1 MVKEKE
7 IHYIWYIT
15 VQLTQKRLD
24 EALAR
29 NPDLSIQVQGGK
41 SKETKQKENKAK
53 YGNHKVYEYDDG
65 YVSGEKGISGHGNIK
80 AIYDSTKE
88 YCRWLDLQLM
98 EKAGAITK
106 LERQKDLVIQDGF
119 VYEGKRIQKIVYKAD
134 FSYINADGVN
144 VIEDVKGFDK
154 KSGHYMQTEAFRLKW
169 KLLKAKHPDYHFV
182 LY

>member
-7 IHYIWYIT
+7 IHYMWYIT
-15 VQLTQKRLD
+15 VQLTQKWLD

-134 FSYINADGVN
+134 LSSTSTQN
-144 VIEDVKGFDK
+144 V
-154 KSGHYMQTEAFRLKW
+154 
-169 KLLKAKHPDYHFV
+169 LLW
-182 LY
+182 LWLL

>member
-15 VQLTQKRLD
+15 VQLTQKWLD

-41 SKETKQKENKAK
+41 SKETKQKEN
-53 YGNHKVYEYDDG
+53 DG

>member
-1 MVKEKE
+1 MPG
-7 IHYIWYIT
+7 T
-15 VQLTQKRLD
+15 T
-24 EALAR
+24 
-29 NPDLSIQVQGGK
+29 
-41 SKETKQKENKAK
+41 AK
-53 YGNHKVYEYDDG
+53 K
-65 YVSGEKGISGHGNIK
+65 
-80 AIYDSTKE
+80 
-88 YCRWLDLQLM
+88 M

-169 KLLKAKHPDYHFV
+169 KLVKAKYPDYHFV
-182 LY
+182 QY

>member
-1 MVKEKE
+1 MVKEEE

-15 VQLTQKRLD
+15 VQLTQKWLD

-29 NPDLSIQVQGGK
+29 NPDLSIQIQGGK

-53 YGNHKVYEYDDG
+53 YGNHKVYEYGDG
-65 YVSGEKGISGHGNIK
+65 YVAGEKNIAGHGDIK
-80 AIYDSTKE
+80 EIYDSTKE

-98 EKAGAITK
+98 EKAGTIKK

-119 VYEGKRIQKIVYKAD
+119 IYEGKRIQKIVYKAD
-134 FSYINADGVN
+134 FSYINSDGVN

-154 KSGHYMQTEAFRLKW
+154 KSGRYMQTEAFRLKW
-169 KLLKAKHPDYHFV
+169 KLLKAKYPDYHFV